1 MSITELGYARFG
13 VSDLDAWRSFAEEMI
28 GLEVHPE
35 SEGDRLYLR
44 MDDWHHRV
52 ILDKDPADD
61 LIGIGLELPASRSFL
76 I

>member
-35 SEGDRLYLR
+35 R
-44 MDDWHHRV
+44 
-52 ILDKDPADD
+52 
-61 LIGIGLELPASRSFL
+61 
-76 I
+76 